1 VRPAPGSAVPGTRRR
16 RAVAGLLVTWL
27 ALAACSSASGSGN
40 GYVSGDGTV
49 TTFPAAD
56 RKSAPAVSGPTL
68 EGGQLSLSSYRGKV
82 VVLNFWGSWCPPCR
96 AEGPFLQFMSTQ
108 YAPKG
113 VQFVGVDI
121 RDDADSAR
129 AFLQNID
136 ASYPNLFDGPDGLL
150 VLRFSDVVPPQAT
163 PSTLVIDRKGRIA
176 VRILGPTTEPALAA
190 ILAPLIA
197 EKA

>member
-1 VRPAPGSAVPGTRRR
+1 MRLARPSPTRRR
-16 RAVAGLLVTWL
+16 WRAATGVLLAAL

-49 TTFPAAD
+49 TTYPAAD
-56 RKSAPAVSGPTL
+56 RKSAPALTGPTL
-68 EGGQLSLSSYRGKV
+68 EGGQLSLASYRGKV

-96 AEGPFLQFMSTQ
+96 LEGPFLQYMSTQ
-108 YAPKG
+108 YVSKG
-113 VQFVGVDI
+113 VQFVGVDL
-121 RDDADSAR
+121 RDDAASAK
-129 AFLQNID
+129 AFLQNIN

-150 VLRFSDVVPPQAT
+150 VLQFSDVVPPQAT
-163 PSTLVIDRKGRIA
+163 PSTLVIDRLGRIA

-197 EKA
+197 ETP